1 MATTVDTLLV
11 RVEADLK
18 DVNQKLAR
26 FDKRVDD
33 TAKKAG
39 RNFQKIGN
47 VAKVALG
54 AVIVQQFAQAGMAAV
69 RFASSVEEMQA
80 KSSVVFGAFTGEV
93 RQALAA
99 FGDEVGRSTFELEGM
114 ASSIQDTFVP
124 MGFARGE
131 AAKLSVELTKLA
143 VDVAS
148 FNNASDTETMA
159 AFQSALVGNHE
170 TVRRFGIVIT
180 EATLQQ
186 ELYRMGVK
194 ANAQD
199 VDNATKV
206 QARMN
211 LILAGTTD
219 AQGDAARTADSFAN
233 TSKALKA
240 ALDELLVNVVTP
252 LLPALT
258 NMARGLANATNSL
271 NEFLVAVGMIEEV
284 GRPQEN
290 ILRDLTAVEADL
302 TEKTIKLAQA
312 RKDLQKATEGLTKAD
327 VLSLLFPRIKGGDAT
342 ANAAL
347 GGVQRLKNNIIEIQT
362 EISVLTTK
370 AQKLNSELAGT
381 LVAPDSG
388 GESGGSQAKTKGQHK
403 AEDKVTKALNDQRFA
418 VRLLREE
425 IDGRT
430 SAELKALGVMRDLTA
445 ATDAQLNEILRLFR
459 QEEKL
464 QAQLDATAAKE
475 KAREQLSKAV
485 KEAQQQRT
493 DVIRDLVFANQELEM
508 QVNGVSQ
515 EEQLFAEL
523 TRDLIGLTALE
534 TERIKELIA
543 TKFDLEKQI
552 ESTAAANDN
561 FNDSVADG
569 VAFVEQNK
577 TEMQILGEKIENVTN
592 AYIAGKV
599 SIEEFD
605 AAMAKLAETNEESNA
620 SVDRGKK
627 FVEGLSDKQ
636 RELELVL
643 EDVAAAY
650 GVNSEEF
657 AKAQAQIKHE
667 IEMLDPM
674 FRQQMEAVQSMSRG
688 MSDAFADMLMSGKI
702 NMDSLSDVFSSF
714 VKTMLSKA
722 LELMVFN
729 QIMNRAFNL
738 SGPAALPTASF
749 PNLGSN
755 AGGGRVQGPTLVGE
769 RGPELFVPSSAGVIR
784 NNHDTKNMLGQSG
797 AVVNQSINIDAG
809 VSQTVRAEIMTMM
822 PVFKQQAL
830 EAVVESRRRGGQVAS
845 AFGR

>member
-26 FDKRVDD
+26 FDKQVDN

-39 RNFQKIGN
+39 RNFQKISN

-54 AVIVQQFAQAGMAAV
+54 AVVVHQFAQAGMAAV

-93 RQALAA
+93 RNALAA

-114 ASSIQDTFVP
+114 AASIQDTFVP

-131 AAKLSVELTKLA
+131 AARLSVELTKLA

-194 ANAQD
+194 QNAQD

-271 NEFLVAVGMIEEV
+271 NEFLVAVGMIDEV

-290 ILRDLTAVEADL
+290 ILRDLTAVEAEL

-312 RKDLQKATEGLTKAD
+312 RKDLQKATEGLTKDD
-327 VLSLLFPRIKGGDAT
+327 VMSLLFPMAKGGDAT
-342 ANAAL
+342 GNAAL
-347 GGVQRLKNNIIEIQT
+347 GGLQRLKNNIVELQT
-362 EISVLTTK
+362 EISVLTTD
-370 AQKLNSELAGT
+370 AQKLNSELADT
-381 LVAPDSG
+381 LDAPTGDSG
-388 GESGGSQAKTKGQHK
+388 GGTQTKTKGQIK
-403 AEDKVTKALNDQRFA
+403 SENKVTKALNDQRFA
-418 VRLLREE
+418 VRLLNDE

-430 SAELKALGVMRDLTA
+430 SAELRALKVTRDLTS
-445 ATDAQLNEILRLFR
+445 ATDDQLNEILRLIR
-459 QEEKL
+459 EEERL
-464 QAQLDATAAKE
+464 QAQIDATAATKKASAELNALEFNSVASEQAADATMLVADSFAVVTEEIEKFEEANKE
-475 KAREQLSKAV
+475 AAKATVIVADSFGLITQEIDKFEEEATAATMMVADSFGVITDEIHKFESKA
-485 KEAQQQRT
+485 KE
-493 DVIRDLVFANQELEM
+493 
-508 QVNGVSQ
+508 
-515 EEQLFAEL
+515 
-523 TRDLIGLTALE
+523 
-534 TERIKELIA
+534 
-543 TKFDLEKQI
+543 
-552 ESTAAANDN
+552 
-561 FNDSVADG
+561 
-569 VAFVEQNK
+569 
-577 TEMQILGEKIENVTN
+577 
-592 AYIAGKV
+592 
-599 SIEEFD
+599 
-605 AAMAKLAETNEESNA
+605 
-620 SVDRGKK
+620 
-627 FVEGLSDKQ
+627 
-636 RELELVL
+636 
-643 EDVAAAY
+643 
-650 GVNSEEF
+650 
-657 AKAQAQIKHE
+657 
-667 IEMLDPM
+667 LDPM
-674 FRQQMEAVQSMSRG
+674 TKEMHSSLASMSRG
-688 MSDAFADMLMSGKI
+688 ISASFADMVVSGKM
-702 NMDSLSDVFSSF
+702 NLDSLQNIFSSF
-714 VKTMLSKA
+714 AKTMISKA
-722 LELMVFN
+722 FELAVIN
-729 QIMNRAFNL
+729 RIMNSVFSL
-738 SGPAALPTASF
+738 SGTSGELQTIPLPKLGAS
-749 PNLGSN
+749 

>member
-26 FDKRVDD
+26 FDKQVDD

-39 RNFQKIGN
+39 RNFQKISN
-47 VAKVALG
+47 IAKVALG
-54 AVIVQQFAQAGMAAV
+54 AVIVHQFAQAGMAAV

-93 RQALAA
+93 RQALDA
-99 FGDEVGRSTFELEGM
+99 FGNEVGRSTFELEGM
-114 ASSIQDTFVP
+114 AASIQDTFVP

-186 ELYRMGVK
+186 ELYRMGIK
-194 ANAQD
+194 QNAQD

-219 AQGDAARTADSFAN
+219 AQGDAARTSDSFAN

-258 NMARGLANATNSL
+258 SLARGLVNVTNNLNNFLQSIGLIEAVGLETANAIGQIAEKEKEIAEATA
-271 NEFLVAVGMIEEV
+271 EIVEV
-284 GRPQEN
+284 QR
-290 ILRDLTAVEADL
+290 
-302 TEKTIKLAQA
+302 
-312 RKDLQKATEGLTKAD
+312 
-327 VLSLLFPRIKGGDAT
+327 VLSLTPLQRAAEGFARGVNLIKGDADDARERISLLKSEIEDLATVVVADSFAAADVSTGGD
-342 ANAAL
+342 
-347 GGVQRLKNNIIEIQT
+347 
-362 EISVLTTK
+362 
-370 AQKLNSELAGT
+370 
-381 LVAPDSG
+381 DS
-388 GESGGSQAKTKGQHK
+388 KTKGQIK
-403 AEDKVTKALNDQRFA
+403 AEEKVTDALADQRFA

-425 IDGRT
+425 IDGRS
-430 SAELKALGVMRDLTA
+430 SAELTALEVTRDLTA
-445 ATDAQLNEILRLFR
+445 ATDAQLNEILRLIR
-459 QEEKL
+459 EEEKL
-464 QAQLDATAAKE
+464 QAQLDAKAAKE
-475 KAREQLSKAV
+475 KAAEQLSKAI
-485 KEAQQQRT
+485 KEAEQQRT
-493 DVIRDLVFANQELEM
+493 DTILELNAANEQLAM
-508 QVNGVSQ
+508 QVQNVS
-515 EEQLFAEL
+515 EEDQRHAEI
-523 TRDLIGLTALE
+523 TRDLIGLTQEESDKIRVLIKQQLE
-534 TERIKELIA
+534 MEQQLRDT
-543 TKFDLEKQI
+543 Q
-552 ESTAAANDN
+552 AANDN
-561 FNDSVADG
+561 FN
-569 VAFVEQNK
+569 
-577 TEMQILGEKIENVTN
+577 
-592 AYIAGKV
+592 
-599 SIEEFD
+599 
-605 AAMAKLAETNEESNA
+605 A
-620 SVDRGKK
+620 SLERGRS

-643 EDVAAAY
+643 ADVAAAY
-650 GVNSEEF
+650 GINSEEF

-674 FRQQMEAVQSMSRG
+674 FKQQMEAVQSMSRG
-688 MSDAFADMLMSGKI
+688 MSDAFADMLMSGKF
-702 NMDSLSDVFSSF
+702 NMDSLKDVFSSF

-729 QIMNRAFNL
+729 QIMNRVFNL

-749 PNLGSN
+749 PNLGES

-797 AVVNQSINIDAG
+797 AVVNQSITIDAG

>member
-26 FDKRVDD
+26 FDKQVDN

-39 RNFQKIGN
+39 RNFQKISN
-47 VAKVALG
+47 IAKVALG
-54 AVIVQQFAQAGMAAV
+54 AVIVHQFAQAGMAAV

-93 RQALAA
+93 RQALDA
-99 FGDEVGRSTFELEGM
+99 FGNEVGRSTFELEGM
-114 ASSIQDTFVP
+114 AASIQDTFVP

-186 ELYRMGVK
+186 ELYRMGITK
-194 ANAQD
+194 NAQD

-219 AQGDAARTADSFAN
+219 AQGDAARTSDSFAN

-258 NMARGLANATNSL
+258 SLARGLVNVTNNLNNFLQSIGLIEAVGLDTANAL
-271 NEFLVAVGMIEEV
+271 GQIAQKQGEINEQTRLMAE
-284 GRPQEN
+284 
-290 ILRDLTAVEADL
+290 
-302 TEKTIKLAQA
+302 AQA
-312 RKDLQKATEGLTKAD
+312 KLDAESFKDLQSFLQGDFSSQRGLIKEVEAAREAIARLKSEQEDLATVVVADSFAAAD
-327 VLSLLFPRIKGGDAT
+327 VSTGGD
-342 ANAAL
+342 
-347 GGVQRLKNNIIEIQT
+347 
-362 EISVLTTK
+362 
-370 AQKLNSELAGT
+370 
-381 LVAPDSG
+381 DSL
-388 GESGGSQAKTKGQHK
+388 TKGQIK
-403 AEDKVTKALNDQRFA
+403 AAKKVTDALEDQRFRVKQLEDEMLGA
-418 VRLLREE
+418 TE
-425 IDGRT
+425 
-430 SAELKALGVMRDLTA
+430 AELAFAEAKRELTA
-445 ATDAQLNEILRLFR
+445 ASKGQLDHLEQLIKLEFEHKKSLAENAEFEKKQAEAAAQKKENDQKIIDTIKELTIA
-459 QEEKL
+459 QEEL
-464 QAQLDATAAKE
+464 V
-475 KAREQLSKAV
+475 AR
-485 KEAQQQRT
+485 
-493 DVIRDLVFANQELEM
+493 N
-508 QVNGVSQ
+508 NGVT
-515 EEQLFAEL
+515 EAHLEAEAVL
-523 TRDLIGLTALE
+523 RDLIGVEAE
-534 TERIKELIA
+534 Q
-543 TKFDLEKQI
+543 EKQI
-552 ESTAAANDN
+552 RKIIQEMHDYEAQIEATKAANDN
-561 FNDSVADG
+561 FV
-569 VAFVEQNK
+569 
-577 TEMQILGEKIENVTN
+577 
-592 AYIAGKV
+592 
-599 SIEEFD
+599 
-605 AAMAKLAETNEESNA
+605 A
-620 SVDRGKK
+620 SVDRGRA

-643 EDVAAAY
+643 ADVSAAY
-650 GVNSEEF
+650 GINSEEF

-674 FRQQMEAVQSMSRG
+674 FKQQMEAVQSMSRG
-688 MSDAFADMLMSGKI
+688 MSDAFADMLMSGKF
-702 NMDSLSDVFSSF
+702 NMDSLRDVFSSF

-729 QIMNRAFNL
+729 QIMNRVFNL

-749 PNLGSN
+749 GAS

-769 RGPELFVPSSAGVIR
+769 RGPELFVPSSAGVIK

-797 AVVNQSINIDAG
+797 AVVNQSITIDAG

>member
-26 FDKRVDD
+26 FDKQVDN

-39 RNFQKIGN
+39 RNFEKISN
-47 VAKVALG
+47 IAKVALG
-54 AVIVQQFAQAGMAAV
+54 AVIVHQFAQAGMAAV

-93 RQALAA
+93 RQALDA
-99 FGDEVGRSTFELEGM
+99 FGNEVGRSTFELEGM
-114 ASSIQDTFVP
+114 AASIQDTFVP

-186 ELYRMGVK
+186 ELYRMGITK
-194 ANAQD
+194 NAQD

-233 TSKALKA
+233 RSKALNA
-240 ALDELLVNVVTP
+240 ALEELGVAVITP
-252 LLPALT
+252 LLPLLADIVGALVDATNATKDFLKEIGLINIDLT
-258 NMARGLANATNSL
+258 NNVEIIAKLVELEEQLAKELDTAAKAAGRTKKNAKDRADAL
-271 NEFLVAVGMIEEV
+271 REEIRLLQERIAV
-284 GRPQEN
+284 N
-290 ILRDLTAVEADL
+290 N
-302 TEKTIKLAQA
+302 
-312 RKDLQKATEGLTKAD
+312 KA
-327 VLSLLFPRIKGGDAT
+327 
-342 ANAAL
+342 AAP
-347 GGVQRLKNNIIEIQT
+347 VDEPP
-362 EISVLTTK
+362 
-370 AQKLNSELAGT
+370 A
-381 LVAPDSG
+381 APT
-388 GESGGSQAKTKGQHK
+388 KTKGQIK
-403 AEDKVTKALNDQRFA
+403 AEQKVTDALEDQRFLVKQLEDEMLGA
-418 VRLLREE
+418 TE
-425 IDGRT
+425 
-430 SAELKALGVMRDLTA
+430 AELAFAEAKRKLTA
-445 ATDAQLNEILRLFR
+445 ASQGQIDHLEQLIKLEFEHKKSLAENAEFEKKQAEAAAQKKENDQKIIDTIKELTIA
-459 QEEKL
+459 QEEL
-464 QAQLDATAAKE
+464 V
-475 KAREQLSKAV
+475 AR
-485 KEAQQQRT
+485 
-493 DVIRDLVFANQELEM
+493 N
-508 QVNGVSQ
+508 NGVT
-515 EEQLFAEL
+515 EAHLEADAVL
-523 TRDLIGLTALE
+523 RDLIGVEAE
-534 TERIKELIA
+534 Q
-543 TKFDLEKQI
+543 EKQI
-552 ESTAAANDN
+552 RKIIQEMHDFEAQIEETKAANDN
-561 FNDSVADG
+561 FN
-569 VAFVEQNK
+569 
-577 TEMQILGEKIENVTN
+577 
-592 AYIAGKV
+592 
-599 SIEEFD
+599 
-605 AAMAKLAETNEESNA
+605 A
-620 SVDRGKK
+620 SVDRGRA

-643 EDVAAAY
+643 ADVSAAY
-650 GVNSEEF
+650 GINSEEF

-674 FRQQMEAVQSMSRG
+674 FKQQMEAVQSMSRG
-688 MSDAFADMLMSGKI
+688 MSDAFADMLMSGKF
-702 NMDSLSDVFSSF
+702 NMDSLRDVFSSF

-729 QIMNRAFNL
+729 RIMNSVFNL

-749 PNLGSN
+749 PSLGAS

-797 AVVNQSINIDAG
+797 TVVNQSINIDAG

>member
-26 FDKRVDD
+26 FDKQVDN

-39 RNFQKIGN
+39 RNFQKISN
-47 VAKVALG
+47 IAKVALG
-54 AVIVQQFAQAGMAAV
+54 AVIVHQFAQAGMAAV

-93 RQALAA
+93 RQALDA
-99 FGDEVGRSTFELEGM
+99 FGNEVGRSTFELEGM
-114 ASSIQDTFVP
+114 AASIQDTFVP

-186 ELYRMGVK
+186 ELYRMGITK
-194 ANAQD
+194 NAQD

-219 AQGDAARTADSFAN
+219 AQGDAARTSDSFAN

-258 NMARGLANATNSL
+258 SLARGLVNVTNNLNA
-271 NEFLVAVGMIEEV
+271 FLQSIGLIEAVGLE
-284 GRPQEN
+284 
-290 ILRDLTAVEADL
+290 
-302 TEKTIKLAQA
+302 
-312 RKDLQKATEGLTKAD
+312 
-327 VLSLLFPRIKGGDAT
+327 T
-342 ANAAL
+342 ANALGQIAEKQGEINEQTRLMAETQAL
-347 GGVQRLKNNIIEIQT
+347 LDMTPMERGLKGKGTHFLKKDIEEAREAIAKLKSEQADLATFVVADSFAAADVSTGGD
-362 EISVLTTK
+362 
-370 AQKLNSELAGT
+370 
-381 LVAPDSG
+381 DS
-388 GESGGSQAKTKGQHK
+388 KTKGQIK
-403 AEDKVTKALNDQRFA
+403 AEEKVTEAINDQRFA
-418 VRLLREE
+418 VRLLRDE

-430 SAELKALGVMRDLTA
+430 SAELRALKVMRDLTA
-445 ATDAQLNEILRLFR
+445 ATDAQLNEILNLFR
-459 QEEKL
+459 EEEKL

-485 KEAQQQRT
+485 KEAQKQRT
-493 DVIRDLVFANQELEM
+493 DVIRELVFANQELEM
-508 QVNGVSQ
+508 QVDGVSQ

-552 ESTAAANDN
+552 KETTAANDN
-561 FNDSVADG
+561 YNESVEAG
-569 VAFVEQNK
+569 IAFVAQNK
-577 TEMQILGEKIENVTN
+577 TDMEILGEKIENVTN
-592 AYIAGKV
+592 AYRAGKI

-605 AAMAKLAETNEESNA
+605 AAMAKLAETNEKSNA
-620 SVDRGKK
+620 AVDRGRS

-667 IEMLDPM
+667 IDMLDPM
-674 FRQQMEAVQSMSRG
+674 FKQQMEAVQSMSRG
-688 MSDAFADMLMSGKI
+688 MSDAFADMLMSGKF
-702 NMDSLSDVFSSF
+702 NMDSLRDVFSSF

-729 QIMNRAFNL
+729 QIMNRVFNL

-749 PNLGSN
+749 PSLGAS

-797 AVVNQSINIDAG
+797 AVVNQSITIDAG